1 MASNRRKVG
10 FVNKNIHSCLSKL
23 RGKFRETERSSIRSS
38 NVHIYRIFD
47 KTFVRFKLLC
57 SSERCVSSKKRRWTF
72 IFSVVSGIHVIRVAS
87 DTGEQMSYFESFQRG
102 ISYVVLFQ
110 RGIYIICVASG
121 TDVIFWIVSERDFI
135 CSVVSERDFCNLRC
149 FRHRCHILNCFREG
163 FHM

>member
-1 MASNRRKVG
+1 MFSCLDRAEGGHDGAAWSRWGFYSGGQACGGGGCHYCSRAPLGDSQAPIVNCFPDARLKKSNRRKVG

-72 IFSVVSGIHVIRVAS
+72 VFSGSIQCWAEETWLLQFLQFLV
-87 DTGEQMSYFESFQRG
+87 T
-102 ISYVVLFQ
+102 
-110 RGIYIICVASG
+110 
-121 TDVIFWIVSERDFI
+121 
-135 CSVVSERDFCNLRC
+135 
-149 FRHRCHILNCFREG
+149 
-163 FHM
+163 